1 MTPLD
6 KLKAAP
12 PAVRA
17 AALQLLDEVSSPLNP
32 RELDRAFQ
40 DEGFTRSEAR
50 RMTRSLKH
58 LHVVAVV
65 RK

>member
-1 MTPLD
+1 MTPLE
-6 KLKAAP
+6 KLRAAP
-12 PAVRA
+12 PAVRT
-17 AALQLLDEVSSPLNP
+17 AALQLLDEVSAPLGP

-50 RMTRSLKH
+50 RFTRALKH
-58 LHVVAVV
+58 LHVVALV